1 MGPQGAGVSQ
11 VMPDKGSQSPQ
22 VLIPTEFTWGDG
34 SSTGSN
40 SALLGTQESA
50 FLTSSRALT

>member
-1 MGPQGAGVSQ
+1 MGPRGAGVSQ

-22 VLIPTEFTWGDG
+22 MLISTEFTWGDG
-34 SSTGSN
+34 SNTGAN

-50 FLTSSRALT
+50 FLTSSDELT